1 MGGSILAITD
11 LLSFSAAAASNWR
24 VMRVFS
30 TSDIPT
36 GFAFSN
42 AIGFETAA
50 GGAGVLVTFAFA
62 SKSTAN
68 AFRSCGWGERSLD
81 WDRGE
86 RSLLVDPL
94 AGAEGGDL
102 VGAEIVND
110 VLFLGS
116 LTRNLVAMSEVPS

>member
-30 TSDIPT
+30 TSDIPA
-36 GFAFSN
+36 GF
-42 AIGFETAA
+42 GTAA

-62 SKSTAN
+62 SKSIAD
-68 AFRSCGWGERSLD
+68 AFCSCGWGERSLD

-94 AGAEGGDL
+94 AVVDGGDL
-102 VGAEIVND
+102 VGAEIVED